1 MNRMRFKRS
10 ERIVFMTQYLMNHP
24 NEVVPLTFF
33 VDKFKQ
39 AKSSISEDVQIIRE
53 TFLKEGL
60 GVVKTV
66 AGASG
71 GVTYK
76 PKMGAEEARKVVDEV
91 IDRLQEKDRLLPG
104 GYLFLSDLMGNPALL
119 NKIGKLMATLYID
132 EDLDAVVTIATK
144 GISLANAVANILNL
158 PVVVIRKDNKVT
170 EGSTV
175 SINYVS
181 GSSRKIET
189 MVLSKRTLPEGSN
202 VLVVDDFMRAGGSIN
217 GVMNLMNEFK
227 ARVKGVSVLVESKEV
242 KQRLIEDYTSLVRLS
257 NVDEYNQ
264 EFTVEEGNSLD
275 KFVQEESQ
283 QHESD

>member
-1 MNRMRFKRS
+1 MRYKRS

-24 NEVVPLTFF
+24 NKLIPLTYF
-33 VDKFKQ
+33 VKKFKQ
-39 AKSSISEDVQIIRE
+39 AKSSISEDVQIIKN
-53 TFLKEGL
+53 TFQNEKL
-60 GVVKTV
+60 GTIITT

-76 PKMGAEEARKVVDEV
+76 PMMSKSEATEVVDLV
-91 IDRLQEKDRLLPG
+91 
-104 GYLFLSDLMGNPALL
+104 GNPSLL
-119 NKIGKLMATLYID
+119 NKVGKLIASIYMN
-132 EDLDAVVTIATK
+132 EELDAVVTIATK
-144 GISLANAVANILNL
+144 GISLANAVANVLNL

-189 MVLSKRTLPEGSN
+189 MVLSKRTLAENSN

-227 ARVKGVSVLVESKEV
+227 AHVKGVSVLVESKEV

-257 NVDEYNQ
+257 DVDEYNQ
-264 EFTVEEGNSLD
+264 EFKVEPGNSLS
-275 KFVQEESQ
+275 KFS
-283 QHESD
+283 